1 MKDTQ
6 SKRKFNLIDAAL
18 ILFVLLCVVGIWQ
31 RANLQN
37 LFTPKELLDPY
48 TVTFEIKKVR
58 STTVD
63 LLQKDAVLYMMN
75 GEERLTL
82 GTLTQQV
89 SASAATAYLQD
100 RDGNTVKAVY
110 PQDIYEYLLDVSGE
124 ISCNGVEHDGSFLV
138 GGKIYLAINQTV
150 TVQTEAADIEIR
162 ITGIQKAA

>member
-1 MKDTQ
+1 MKETQ
-6 SKRKFNLIDAAL
+6 SKRRFNLIDAAL
-18 ILFVLLCVVGIWQ
+18 ILFALLCVVGVWQ

-124 ISCNGVEHDGSFLV
+124 ISCEGVEHDGSFLV
-138 GGKIYLAINQTV
+138 GGKAYLAINQTV
-150 TVQTEAADIEIR
+150 TVQTETADIEIR